1 MLRISNCDCAIATI
15 FLASA
20 LAPSFALSQTPSPAP
35 SPAHPPTQVS
45 GAQQPTQE
53 EQSAY
58 DHLTPYQKSLLERT
72 YSDWAYLA
80 KYRDADRALPAPAA
94 GETRVVFMGDS
105 ITEGWGQSGE
115 AGLPDRPE
123 FFPGK
128 PYVNRGIS
136 GQTTPQMLVR
146 FRQDVVALKPKAVVI
161 LAGINDIA
169 ENTGK
174 TTPEAIEDNFASMSE
189 IAKANGIRVILCSIL
204 PSSAFPWH
212 PGLEPA
218 PQVKALNAWLKD
230 YALKHSLT
238 YVDYY
243 TPMAN
248 AEGGLKSE
256 LGHDGVHP
264 NNAGYEIMAP
274 LAESGIAEAL
284 KKPLR

>member
-1 MLRISNCDCAIATI
+1 MRRILNWDCAVATTL
-15 FLASA
+15 LASV
-20 LAPSFALSQTPSPAP
+20 LSPELTFSQAPSPGP
-35 SPAHPPTQVS
+35 SPAHAPAQVS
-45 GAQQPTQE
+45 GVQPSTPE
-53 EQSAY
+53 EQAAY
-58 DHLTPYQKSLLERT
+58 DHLTPYQKSLLDRT
-72 YSDWAYLA
+72 YNDWAYLA
-80 KYRDADRALPAPAA
+80 KYRDADKALPAPTA

-105 ITEGWGQSGE
+105 ITEGWGQSGK
-115 AGLPDRPE
+115 AAPPDRPE

-174 TTPEAIEDNFASMSE
+174 TTLEAIEDNFASMSE

-204 PSSAFPWH
+204 PASAFPWH

-218 PQVKALNAWLKD
+218 PQVKALNAWLKE
-230 YALKHSLT
+230 YAVKNTLS

-248 AEGGLKSE
+248 PEGGLQAE
-256 LGHDGVHP
+256 LGYDGVHP
-264 NNAGYEIMAP
+264 NKAGYEIMAP

-284 KKPLR
+284 KKPGQ